1 MEDKLLTS
9 YSFIASLNENGEDIY
24 ETVYIPLFK
33 RAMSI
38 YAKTSTSGKDTDI
51 QKVILDEYGITVPL
65 IITRNLIVAIGKE
78 LSRKEKER
86 FGYECFESGK
96 SFKFEKYTFT
106 SLDSSYDRERRQA
119 NALQLAFEKYVE
131 AEFKDASDVPSF
143 RAFIDKY
150 KNELSSFLSGRNR
163 TTTSL
168 DIDVSF
174 MPHVRFLQ
182 YIESN
187 NDALFKAV
195 ERLYIGAI
203 IASFLEAE
211 VDVKAKSGKTIT
223 YYLDSKIVLEALDL
237 QNQEDTR
244 PTLEL
249 LQLIR
254 DSGGDIQILDIT
266 LNEIKGIIENAIQI
280 YDKANPTTTINEA
293 CQRNKKN
300 KSWLVGINGRLDEY
314 IIEKLKINFTTIPD
328 SDIRSFSASED
339 AELLRN
345 IWFKKNAA
353 VHDVIAYLYVRKK
366 RKEDANRKLIQK
378 ASCWFISAN
387 SRLCEFNLSRKEN
400 GYSSEIIM
408 PQELT
413 SLLFLQNPK
422 KFSKKVQNIG
432 LSELIAQTLSDEYPS
447 KDIINEF
454 DLAVKESI
462 DISQEDYGVLLSA
475 VSKESTSRLQRL
487 LEEKNSDPRKFTSNI
502 HEIISTERKKQN
514 DSERKK
520 KEADEQKSRNEAKIQ
535 NLEDKNKKLSED
547 LNELSKTVA
556 QIQQDSKQ
564 KIETINQLSEENQKL
579 RLKNWKRPRYILTI
593 LALIICVAIFC
604 LYFIAKDW
612 EYNYCAKLID
622 AIDSYQDTRKSV
634 ANIILVIHGAF
645 FIASINALIKLIMI
659 EKEEDKKHWFLG
671 VISKITD
678 KKV

>member
-9 YSFIASLNENGEDIY
+9 YSFIASLTENGEDIY
-24 ETVYIPLFK
+24 NAVYIPLFQ

-78 LSRKEKER
+78 LSRKEKEK
-86 FGYECFESGK
+86 FGYICYESGK

-106 SLDSSYDRERRQA
+106 SLDISYDRERRQT

-131 AEFKDASDVPSF
+131 SEFKDASDVPSF
-143 RAFIDKY
+143 RVFIDKY

-163 TTTSL
+163 TTTNI

-187 NDALFKAV
+187 NDVLFKAV

-211 VDVKAKSGKTIT
+211 VDVKAKAGKTIT

-254 DSGGDIQILDIT
+254 DSGGNIQILDIT
-266 LNEIKGIIENAIQI
+266 LNEIKGIIDNAIQI
-280 YDKANPTTTINEA
+280 YDKSNPTTTINEA
-293 CQRNKKN
+293 CKRNNKN
-300 KSWLVGINGRLDEY
+300 KSWLVGINGRLEDF
-314 IIEKLKINFTTIPD
+314 IIEKLKVQFTAIPD
-328 SDIRSFSASED
+328 SDIRSFSTSED
-339 AELLRN
+339 TELLRN
-345 IWFKKNAA
+345 IWYKKNAA
-353 VHDVIAYLYVRKK
+353 AHDVIAYLYVRKK

-378 ASCWFISAN
+378 ASCWFITAN
-387 SRLCEFNLSRKEN
+387 SRLSEFNLSRKEN
-400 GYSSEIIM
+400 GYPGEIIM

-422 KFSKKVQNIG
+422 KFSKKVQDIG
-432 LSELIAQTLSDEYPS
+432 LSELIAQTLSEEYPS

-462 DISQEDYGVLLSA
+462 DITPEDYSILLSA
-475 VSKESTSRLQRL
+475 ISKESTSNLQRL
-487 LEEKNSDPRKFTSNI
+487 LEEKDLDTPKFTSNI
-502 HEIISTERKKQN
+502 HEIISSERKKQT
-514 DSERKK
+514 DSERQK
-520 KEADEQKSRNEAKIQ
+520 KEADAQISRDEAKIQ

-547 LNELSKTVA
+547 LNKLSDIVA
-556 QIQQDSKQ
+556 KIQQDSKN
-564 KIETINQLSEENQKL
+564 KNETIDQLSVENQRLK
-579 RLKNWKRPRYILTI
+579 LKNWKRPRY
-593 LALIICVAIFC
+593 LASFLVLIICIVIFC
-604 LYFIAKDW
+604 LYFFAEDW
-612 EYNYCAKLID
+612 EYNYFAKLLD
-622 AIDSYQDTRKSV
+622 VIDSFQETKKSIAKTV
-634 ANIILVIHGAF
+634 LCLIHGGLF
-645 FIASINALIKLIMI
+645 LTSINAIIGLIKLEN
-659 EKEEDKKHWFLG
+659 EKEKKHWLLG
-671 VISKITD
+671 IINKRFD
-678 KKV
+678 K